1 MTTGSRKRW
10 QRGFPMGLFE
20 LLQKVV
26 SVLERLEIPYLVTGS
41 VAAMA
46 FGEPRLTN
54 DIDIVAAID
63 EKHLRDFLLSFPPD
77 EFYVSEEAV
86 REAILHQDQ
95 FNIIHPESG
104 IKIDVIIKQNTP
116 FDDSRF
122 RRLHRLYPAESYQA
136 NFAAPEDVIIKKM
149 EYYKAGGSEK
159 HLRDIAGILKIS
171 AEIVDWDYITKWAE
185 RLDLTEVWDAILERI
200 DKKR

>member
-1 MTTGSRKRW
+1 
-10 QRGFPMGLFE
+10 MGLFE

-26 SVLERLEIPYLVTGS
+26 SVLERLGIPYLITGS

-63 EKHLRDFLLSFPPD
+63 EKHVRDFLMSFPRD
-77 EFYVSEEAV
+77 EFYMSEEAV
-86 REAILHQDQ
+86 REAILRQEQ

-104 IKIDVIIKQNTP
+104 IKVDVIIKQDTP

-122 RRLHRLYPAESYQA
+122 KRLHRIYPAESYQA

-149 EYYKAGGSEK
+149 EYYKAGASEK

-171 AEIVDWDYITKWAE
+171 GEIVDWDYVTKWA
-185 RLDLTEVWDAILERI
+185 RHLDLTEVWDVIREKLGR
-200 DKKR
+200 KR

>member
-1 MTTGSRKRW
+1 
-10 QRGFPMGLFE
+10 MGLFE

-26 SVLERLEIPYLVTGS
+26 SVLERLEIPYLITGS

-63 EKHLRDFLLSFPPD
+63 EKHFRDFLMSFPPE

-86 REAILHQDQ
+86 REAILRQDQ

-104 IKIDVIIKQNTP
+104 IKIDVIIKQNTL

-122 RRLHRLYPAESYQA
+122 KRSRRLYPAESYQA

-185 RLDLTEVWDAILERI
+185 RLDLTEVWDAIREKI
-200 DKKR
+200 WKKR

>member
-1 MTTGSRKRW
+1 
-10 QRGFPMGLFE
+10 MGLFE
-20 LLQKVV
+20 LLQKIV
-26 SVLERLEIPYLVTGS
+26 SVLERLGIPYLVTGS

-63 EKHLRDFLLSFPPD
+63 EEHVRDFLVSFPPD

-86 REAILHQDQ
+86 RKAIFRREQ

-104 IKIDVIIKQNTP
+104 IKIDVIIKQDTP
-116 FDDSRF
+116 FDESRF
-122 RRLHRLYPAESYQA
+122 KRSHRLYPAESYQA

-185 RLDLTEVWDAILERI
+185 RLDLTEVWDTLLEKI
-200 DKKR
+200 GEKL

>member
-1 MTTGSRKRW
+1 
-10 QRGFPMGLFE
+10 MGLFE

-26 SVLERLEIPYLVTGS
+26 EIFERLGIPYLITGS

-54 DIDIVAAID
+54 DIDIVAATE
-63 EKHLRDFLLSFPPD
+63 EKHVKDLVMGFPPD
-77 EFYVSEEAV
+77 EFTISEEMV
-86 REAILHQDQ
+86 REAIRCQRQ
-95 FNIIHPESG
+95 FNIIHPAFG
-104 IKIDVIIKQNTP
+104 IKIDVIIKQDTP
-116 FDDSRF
+116 FDNSRF
-122 RRLHRLYPAESYQA
+122 ERVHRIYPAESYQA

-171 AEIVDWDYITKWAE
+171 GEMVDWDYITEWAK
-185 RLDLTEVWDAILERI
+185 RLDLTEVWDAVRGRL
-200 DKKR
+200 DGKP

>member
-1 MTTGSRKRW
+1 
-10 QRGFPMGLFE
+10 MGLFE

-26 SVLERLEIPYLVTGS
+26 GVFERLGIPYLITGS

-63 EKHLRDFLLSFPPD
+63 EKHVKDLVMSFPPD
-77 EFYVSEEAV
+77 EFYIGEEMV
-86 REAILHQDQ
+86 REAIRSQGQ
-95 FNIIHPESG
+95 FNIIHPTSG
-104 IKIDVIIKQNTP
+104 TKVDVIMKQETP
-116 FDDSRF
+116 FDNSRF
-122 RRLHRLYPAESYQA
+122 ERLHRIFPAESYQA
-136 NFAAPEDVIIKKM
+136 NFAAPEDLIIKKM

-171 AEIVDWDYITKWAE
+171 GEIVDWNYITEWAK
-185 RLDLTEVWDAILERI
+185 RLKLTEVWDAVREKLGG
-200 DKKR
+200 KP

>member
-10 QRGFPMGLFE
+10 QGGFPMGLFE

-26 SVLERLEIPYLVTGS
+26 SVLERLEIPYLITGS

-63 EKHLRDFLLSFPPD
+63 EQHVRDFLMSFPRD
-77 EFYVSEEAV
+77 EFYMSEEAV
-86 REAILHQDQ
+86 REAILRQEQ

-104 IKIDVIIKQNTP
+104 IKIDVMIKKDTP

-122 RRLHRLYPAESYQA
+122 KRLHRIYPSESYQA

-171 AEIVDWDYITKWAE
+171 GEIVDWDYITKWAKHM
-185 RLDLTEVWDAILERI
+185 DLTEVWDVIREKLGR
-200 DKKR
+200 KL

>member
-10 QRGFPMGLFE
+10 QGGFPMGLFE

-26 SVLERLEIPYLVTGS
+26 SVLERLGIPYLITGS

-63 EKHLRDFLLSFPPD
+63 EKHVRDFLMSFPPD
-77 EFYVSEEAV
+77 EFYISEETV
-86 REAILHQDQ
+86 REAILRQEQ

-104 IKIDVIIKQNTP
+104 IKIDVIIKQDTP

-122 RRLHRLYPAESYQA
+122 KRLHRIYPAESYQA

-171 AEIVDWDYITKWAE
+171 GEIVDWDYITKWAKH
-185 RLDLTEVWDAILERI
+185 LDLTEVWDAIREKLGRKI
-200 DKKR
+200 

>member
-10 QRGFPMGLFE
+10 QGGFRMGLFE

-26 SVLERLEIPYLVTGS
+26 SILERLGIPYLITGS

-63 EKHLRDFLLSFPPD
+63 EKHIRDFLMSFPSD
-77 EFYVSEEAV
+77 QFYISEGAI
-86 REAILHQDQ
+86 REAILGQEQ

-104 IKIDVIIKQNTP
+104 IKIDVIIKQDTP

-122 RRLHRLYPAESYQA
+122 KRLHRIYPAESYQA

-149 EYYKAGGSEK
+149 EYYKAGGSDK
-159 HLRDIAGILKIS
+159 HLRDIAGILKVS
-171 AEIVDWDYITKWAE
+171 GEIVDWDYITRWAKH
-185 RLDLTEVWDAILERI
+185 LDLTEVWDVIREKLGR
-200 DKKR
+200 KR